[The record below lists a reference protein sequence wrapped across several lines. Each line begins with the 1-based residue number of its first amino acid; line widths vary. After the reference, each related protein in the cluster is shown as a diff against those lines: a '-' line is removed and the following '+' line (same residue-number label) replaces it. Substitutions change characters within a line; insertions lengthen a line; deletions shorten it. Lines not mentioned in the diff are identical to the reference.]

1 MVKKVLVTGANGYI
15 GARLCLSLATN
26 GFELIPICN
35 SFIPGDPQWRNSMN
49 RILHGSLE
57 NNELILEVKKLKPD
71 AIIHL
76 VSLDHKRSD
85 ENISETL
92 NTNVQLTWNLLRLAE
107 SIGLKKFIYFSTT
120 QVYGNNTNIAI
131 NEDSK
136 LEPVNAYGITH
147 LMSEELVKMY
157 SRLGIL
163 QGISL
168 RLSNSYG
175 EPLYD
180 SVNSWD
186 LVVNDL
192 CKMAFFQKKIVL
204 NSDGISTRDFIH
216 YTSISDAVTK
226 ILEIQNFRSGVYNLT
241 SGNSISLLELAY
253 QVKEVYCKLYNI
265 ELDIFIN
272 KTQIISNE
280 IKLEKYTKNRIE
292 NFKLMHVASYKLISI
307 QEGIK
312 LLFKYLENSI
322 IK

>member
-15 GARLCLSLATN
+15 GTRLCLSLATN

-35 SFIPGDPQWRNSMN
+35 SFIPRDPQWRNSMY

-85 ENISETL
+85 ENILETL
-92 NTNVQLTWNLLRLAE
+92 KTNVQLTWNLLRLGE

-120 QVYGNNTNIAI
+120 QVYGNNTDIAI

-157 SRLGIL
+157 SRLAIL
-163 QGISL
+163 QGVSL

-192 CKMAFFQKKIVL
+192 CKMAFFQKKIIL

-226 ILEIQNFRSGVYNLT
+226 ILKIQNFRSGVYNLT

-272 KTQIISNE
+272 KTQLTSNE
-280 IKLEKYTKNRIE
+280 IILEKYTKNRIE
-292 NFKLMHVASYKLISI
+292 NFKLMHDVSYKLISI